1 MVFSRSGKGFRA
13 GFQAIALV
21 TALTLCALLPVTAQ
35 AQGIRIVSDA
45 ETEAMLR
52 EYSDPLLR
60 AAGIDPAAVKIH
72 LVNDRNLNAFVAGGQ
87 QMFFHTGLITTVN
100 SPGEL
105 MGVIA
110 HEIGH
115 MSGGHLVKRREEFEN
130 LSMPVMASM
139 ILGVGAIA
147 AGAGDAGMAL
157 IMGSQHL
164 ATRSLLAF
172 TREQE
177 ASADQAGAT
186 FLQRAGLS
194 GKGMLDLFASMRDQ
208 ELLSES
214 RQDPYARS
222 HPMSGARYAALEARV
237 KESPY
242 FDKPDPPERIHSFK
256 MIQAKI
262 YGFLD
267 DPNVVFRRY
276 PASDTSPYAHY
287 ARSVAYHRTGQ
298 LDRALADPAPLLKQ
312 EPNTPYVWEVQG
324 QIYFE
329 SGQVEEAIASYSE
342 AVRLKPEDNQLHLGL
357 GRALAARGDAET
369 TKQAISHLN
378 TAARRGDQPYAY
390 YQLSIAYGQLGNIGM
405 AELSTAQYYDTLGRV
420 QQAKAHAGRA
430 MRQLAQG
437 SPEWL
442 RAQDIALQPDQER
455 RG

>member
-1 MVFSRSGKGFRA
+1 MFFSKSGKKFSA
-13 GFQAIALV
+13 GLFGAMLASAV
-21 TALTLCALLPVTAQ
+21 ALLPLVPGAAQ
-35 AQGIRIVSDA
+35 AQGIKIVSDA

-52 EYSDPLLR
+52 EYSEPLLR

-194 GKGMLDLFASMRDQ
+194 GKGMLDLFATMRDQ
-208 ELLSES
+208 ELLSAN

-222 HPMSGARYAALEARV
+222 HPMSGARFAALEERV
-237 KESPY
+237 RQSPY
-242 FDKPDPPERIHSFK
+242 FDKPDPPERVHRFK
-256 MIQAKI
+256 MVQAKI

-298 LDRALADPAPLLKQ
+298 LDRALSELAPLLQQ
-312 EPNTPYVWEVQG
+312 EAENPYVWEVQG
-324 QIYFE
+324 QINFE
-329 SGQVEEAIASYSE
+329 SGRVEEAIASYTKS
-342 AVRLKPEDNQLHLGL
+342 VSLKPQDNQLHLGL
-357 GRALAARGDAET
+357 GRALAARGDKASTE
-369 TKQAISHLN
+369 KAITHLT
-378 TAARRGDQPYAY
+378 TAASRGDQPYAY
-390 YQLSIAYGQLGNIGM
+390 YQLSIAYGQLENIGM
-405 AELSTAQYYDTLGRV
+405 AELSTAQYYDALGRV
-420 QQAKAHAGRA
+420 QQAKAHADRA
-430 MRQLAQG
+430 MRQLDKG

-442 RAQDIALQPDQER
+442 RAQDIALQPPAKQR
-455 RG
+455 S

>member
-1 MVFSRSGKGFRA
+1 MVFSRPGKVFHARILGLA
-13 GFQAIALV
+13 LTAALV
-21 TALTLCALLPVTAQ
+21 LCSLAPGIAE

-60 AAGIDPAAVKIH
+60 AAGIDPKAVKIH

-87 QMFFHTGLITTVN
+87 QMFFHTGLITTVE

-222 HPMSGARYAALEARV
+222 HPMSGARYAALEERV

-242 FDKPDPPERIHSFK
+242 FDKPDPPARVHAFK

-298 LDRALADPAPLLKQ
+298 LDRALKEHAPLLEQ
-312 EPNTPYVWEVQG
+312 EPKNPYVWEVKG
-324 QIYFE
+324 QIHFE
-329 SGQVEEAIASYSE
+329 SGQVEEAIAAYGE
-342 AVRLKPEDNQLHLGL
+342 AVRLKPQDNQLHLGL
-357 GRALAARGDAET
+357 GRALAARGDKASTE
-369 TKQAISHLN
+369 QAIGHLV
-378 TAARRGDQPYAY
+378 TAANNGDQPYAY
-390 YQLSIAYGQLGNIGM
+390 YQLSIAYGQLDNIGM
-405 AELSTAQYYDTLGRV
+405 AELSTAQYYDALGRV

-442 RAQDIALQPDQER
+442 RAQDIAMQPMPEK

>member
-1 MVFSRSGKGFRA
+1 MVFSSSIK
-13 GFQAIALV
+13 GFQAGVQGVALAA
-21 TALTLCALLPVTAQ
+21 ALILCALLPAPAE

-130 LSMPVMASM
+130 MSMPVMASM

-194 GKGMLDLFASMRDQ
+194 GTDLRGACLRGANLSDAVWIDGRKCRAGSRGWCRLD
-208 ELLSES
+208 
-214 RQDPYARS
+214 
-222 HPMSGARYAALEARV
+222 
-237 KESPY
+237 
-242 FDKPDPPERIHSFK
+242 
-256 MIQAKI
+256 
-262 YGFLD
+262 
-267 DPNVVFRRY
+267 
-276 PASDTSPYAHY
+276 
-287 ARSVAYHRTGQ
+287 
-298 LDRALADPAPLLKQ
+298 
-312 EPNTPYVWEVQG
+312 
-324 QIYFE
+324 
-329 SGQVEEAIASYSE
+329 
-342 AVRLKPEDNQLHLGL
+342 
-357 GRALAARGDAET
+357 
-369 TKQAISHLN
+369 
-378 TAARRGDQPYAY
+378 
-390 YQLSIAYGQLGNIGM
+390 
-405 AELSTAQYYDTLGRV
+405 
-420 QQAKAHAGRA
+420 
-430 MRQLAQG
+430 
-437 SPEWL
+437 
-442 RAQDIALQPDQER
+442 
-455 RG
+455 

>member
-1 MVFSRSGKGFRA
+1 MVFSRPGKVFHARILGLA
-13 GFQAIALV
+13 LTAALV
-21 TALTLCALLPVTAQ
+21 LCSLAPGMAE

-60 AAGIDPAAVKIH
+60 AAGIDPKAVKIH

-87 QMFFHTGLITTVN
+87 QMFFHTGLITTVE

-222 HPMSGARYAALEARV
+222 HPMSGARYAALEERV

-242 FDKPDPPERIHSFK
+242 FDKPDPPERVHAFK

-298 LDRALADPAPLLKQ
+298 LDRALKEHAPLLEQ
-312 EPNTPYVWEVQG
+312 EPKNPYVWEVKG
-324 QIYFE
+324 QIHFE
-329 SGQVEEAIASYSE
+329 SGQVEEAIAAYGE
-342 AVRLKPEDNQLHLGL
+342 AVRLKPQDNQLHLGL
-357 GRALAARGDAET
+357 GRALAARGDKASTE
-369 TKQAISHLN
+369 QAIGHLV
-378 TAARRGDQPYAY
+378 TAANNGDQPYAY
-390 YQLSIAYGQLGNIGM
+390 YQLSIAYGQLDNIGM
-405 AELSTAQYYDTLGRV
+405 AELSTAQYYDALGRV

-442 RAQDIALQPDQER
+442 RAQDIAMQPMPEK

>member
-298 LDRALADPAPLLKQ
+298 LDRALAEHAPLLKQ
-312 EPNTPYVWEVQG
+312 EPNNPYVWEVQG

-378 TAARRGDQPYAY
+378 TAASRGDQPYAY